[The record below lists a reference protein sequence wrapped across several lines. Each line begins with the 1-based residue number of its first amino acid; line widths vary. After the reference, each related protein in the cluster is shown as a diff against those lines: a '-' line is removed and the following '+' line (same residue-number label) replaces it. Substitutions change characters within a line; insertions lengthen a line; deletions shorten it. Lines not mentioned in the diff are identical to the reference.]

1 MEMNNR
7 NRKTP
12 HVPLYSLSLSPA
24 ASLNGFLLLCLNLTE
39 TVLVNLSV
47 SQLDKAFGTGH

>member
-24 ASLNGFLLLCLNLTE
+24 ASLNGFLLLCLNLAE